1 MKKLFVIAL
10 SFLMIACSEESTEL
24 DETSKNTVDD
34 QSRLLR

>member
-24 DETSKNTVDD
+24 DETPKCTTITNAND
-34 QSRLLR
+34 R